1 MSHVAKAVL
10 GVIQRTSACFM
21 PTGSLRYRGKGGK
34 HGKSS
39 THVDV
44 RQGGGAPG
52 RSAAGTDLMIR
63 RTTSYVR
70 HTISYVTPRCRRL
83 NINRIK
89 YTISY
94 ITYDIVCQQT
104 VPTTSYAI
112 CTYDIVYDMN
122 LQTYDVVCFLGHT
135 ISYTT
140 CIFWDIRYR
149 TSYLRCRM

>member
-1 MSHVAKAVL
+1 MLKHIYYFNLSTCRIRHRIRHRIKYRHFQERCWSRMQKRSGSSAFENQ
-10 GVIQRTSACFM
+10 GV
-21 PTGSLRYRGKGGK
+21 GE
-34 HGKSS
+34 
-39 THVDV
+39 
-44 RQGGGAPG
+44 
-52 RSAAGTDLMIR
+52 

-70 HTISYVTPRCRRL
+70 HTISYVTLRCRRFD
-83 NINRIK
+83 INRIK